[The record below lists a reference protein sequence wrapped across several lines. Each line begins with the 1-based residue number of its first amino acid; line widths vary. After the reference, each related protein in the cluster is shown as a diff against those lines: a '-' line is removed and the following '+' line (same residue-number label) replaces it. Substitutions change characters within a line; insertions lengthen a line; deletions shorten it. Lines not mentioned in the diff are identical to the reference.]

1 MGRGSRI
8 KFILLDLQSA
18 NYRNMDF
25 FLFLFVGPDVA
36 TSRFELTFDVV
47 MKFDPAADHFTGPQ
61 YVCTTFW
68 TFVCTSC
75 SGVHREFTHR
85 VKSVSMAKFKAEEVS
100 ALQAGGNERAREIY
114 FKEWD
119 PQLHSFP
126 NSSSQSK
133 LRDFIRCVYV
143 DRKFTG
149 ERSVGRLAMVK
160 GGDREDSFERRS
172 IERSSPGGRIEDRTL
187 KYYIDERG
195 SPHYK
200 LNNVGSFSRRNRPVN
215 FEIVDDRFRDDRF
228 GSRRISESHRPSNE
242 ESRAESGSPVSQ
254 KGRQKISPPIVH
266 PVRDTSGKNGPS
278 LQHALYPSIP
288 EDHYSLPFQLEP
300 LRGYCFLYQL
310 GSFHIQNVTQ
320 CGANHLALDFV
331 ALTWGEQVF
340 VKTASLTVPGSVD
353 GKSLKF
359 KRVTSDSLIEFVSDS
374 MPPHAAATQIQQTAL
389 STNGGNRDSVQ
400 SSTKAKVSDDTNV
413 NSLEFLLFGLSVPA
427 AAPVDKM
434 SAATGNADAQS
445 AVPVELS
452 NNVGAIVTVSTTNV
466 PAVLSTGDAH
476 AASPAGIAPIVPNSR
491 SDFMVK
497 VTDGQQLSIVQS
509 NQPYSSPSGD
519 CNSATQHTTS
529 VGPLYN
535 QSCTSSLAPNAQ
547 SPSSDSAKDSSQAS
561 SKVAQ
566 NNNSGVGLQALQVD
580 SKPIER
586 KELPAFLFTSSFS
599 PFTAPVPSWQTSA
612 PHGMGYSMQYHP
624 NAVPMPAFPNS
635 AKSRNPFDLD
645 DESTQAQVSMFPP
658 MLPWHDTHSSQLMQ
672 PQASPYASTVSPQ
685 LPSYGMSMSPSA
697 FVGQQLPN
705 SMPFSGPQGISC
717 VSGGEAA
724 FASWNPI
731 QQPSSRFLAP
741 TTSNPFSSTGGNP
754 FG

>member
-1 MGRGSRI
+1 MSSRKREEERI
-8 KFILLDLQSA
+8 ERIIRSLLKLPE
-18 NYRNMDF
+18 NRRCINCNN
-25 FLFLFVGPDVA
+25 L
-36 TSRFELTFDVV
+36 
-47 MKFDPAADHFTGPQ
+47 
-61 YVCTTFW
+61 
-68 TFVCTSC
+68 
-75 SGVHREFTHR
+75 
-85 VKSVSMAKFKAEEVS
+85 
-100 ALQAGGNERAREIY
+100 RAREIY

-119 PQLHSFP
+119 PQRHSFP
-126 NSSSQSK
+126 NSSQSI
-133 LRDFIRCVYV
+133 LRDFIRSVYV

-228 GSRRISESHRPSNE
+228 GSRRRSESHRPSNE

-266 PVRDTSGKNGPS
+266 PVRDTSGEN
-278 LQHALYPSIP
+278 
-288 EDHYSLPFQLEP
+288 
-300 LRGYCFLYQL
+300 
-310 GSFHIQNVTQ
+310 
-320 CGANHLALDFV
+320 
-331 ALTWGEQVF
+331 
-340 VKTASLTVPGSVD
+340 ASLTVPGSVD

-359 KRVTSDSLIEFVSDS
+359 KRVTSGSLIEFVSDS

-452 NNVGAIVTVSTTNV
+452 NNVGAIVPVSTTNV

-491 SDFMVK
+491 SDSMVK

-566 NNNSGVGLQALQVD
+566 NNNSGVGLQALQVEA
-580 SKPIER
+580 KPIER
-586 KELPAFLFTSSFS
+586 KELP
-599 PFTAPVPSWQTSA
+599 
-612 PHGMGYSMQYHP
+612 
-624 NAVPMPAFPNS
+624 VPMPAFPNS

>member
-1 MGRGSRI
+1 MSSRKREEERI
-8 KFILLDLQSA
+8 ERIIRSLLKLPE
-18 NYRNMDF
+18 NRRCINCNN
-25 FLFLFVGPDVA
+25 L
-36 TSRFELTFDVV
+36 
-47 MKFDPAADHFTGPQ
+47 GPQ

-119 PQLHSFP
+119 PQRHSFP
-126 NSSSQSK
+126 NSSSQSI
-133 LRDFIRCVYV
+133 LRDFIRSVYV

-228 GSRRISESHRPSNE
+228 GSRRRSESHRPSNE

-266 PVRDTSGKNGPS
+266 PVRDTSGENGPS
-278 LQHALYPSIP
+278 LQ
-288 EDHYSLPFQLEP
+288 
-300 LRGYCFLYQL
+300 
-310 GSFHIQNVTQ
+310 
-320 CGANHLALDFV
+320 
-331 ALTWGEQVF
+331 
-340 VKTASLTVPGSVD
+340 KTASLTVPGSVD

-359 KRVTSDSLIEFVSDS
+359 KRVTSGSLIEFVSDS
-374 MPPHAAATQIQQTAL
+374 MPPHAAATQIQQTSL

-491 SDFMVK
+491 SDSMVK

-566 NNNSGVGLQALQVD
+566 NNNSGVGLQALQVEA
-580 SKPIER
+580 KPIER
-586 KELPAFLFTSSFS
+586 KELPVFLFTSSFS

>member
-1 MGRGSRI
+1 MSSRKREEERI
-8 KFILLDLQSA
+8 ERIIRSLLKLPENRRCINCNNLSGKERSVS
-18 NYRNMDF
+18 YSDF
-25 FLFLFVGPDVA
+25 D
-36 TSRFELTFDVV
+36 
-47 MKFDPAADHFTGPQ
+47 GPQ

-119 PQLHSFP
+119 PQRHSFP
-126 NSSSQSK
+126 NSSSQSI
-133 LRDFIRCVYV
+133 LRDFIRSVYV

-228 GSRRISESHRPSNE
+228 GSRRRSESHRPSNE

-266 PVRDTSGKNGPS
+266 PVRDTSGENGPS
-278 LQHALYPSIP
+278 LQ
-288 EDHYSLPFQLEP
+288 
-300 LRGYCFLYQL
+300 
-310 GSFHIQNVTQ
+310 
-320 CGANHLALDFV
+320 
-331 ALTWGEQVF
+331 
-340 VKTASLTVPGSVD
+340 KTASLTVPGSVD

-359 KRVTSDSLIEFVSDS
+359 KRVTSGSLIEFVSDS

-491 SDFMVK
+491 SDSMVK

-566 NNNSGVGLQALQVD
+566 NNNSGVGLQALQVEA
-580 SKPIER
+580 KPIER
-586 KELPAFLFTSSFS
+586 KELPVFLFTSSFS

>member
-1 MGRGSRI
+1 MSSRKREEERI
-8 KFILLDLQSA
+8 ERIIRSLLKLPE
-18 NYRNMDF
+18 NRRCINCNN
-25 FLFLFVGPDVA
+25 L
-36 TSRFELTFDVV
+36 
-47 MKFDPAADHFTGPQ
+47 GPQ

-119 PQLHSFP
+119 PQRHSFP
-126 NSSSQSK
+126 NSSSQSI
-133 LRDFIRCVYV
+133 LRDFIRSVYV

-228 GSRRISESHRPSNE
+228 GSRRRSESHRPSNE

-266 PVRDTSGKNGPS
+266 PVRDTSGENGPS
-278 LQHALYPSIP
+278 LQVGTFASLCNNSILCYCVCVSPSMT
-288 EDHYSLPFQLEP
+288 YKCKLLKM
-300 LRGYCFLYQL
+300 
-310 GSFHIQNVTQ
+310 SFFRYTMEKSVLK
-320 CGANHLALDFV
+320 C
-331 ALTWGEQVF
+331 
-340 VKTASLTVPGSVD
+340 KTASLTVPGSVD

-359 KRVTSDSLIEFVSDS
+359 KRVTSGSLIEFVSDS

-491 SDFMVK
+491 SDSMVK

-509 NQPYSSPSGD
+509 NQPHVLHHLHQMLKVLQVILPKTRLKLALKWPKIITLVLG
-519 CNSATQHTTS
+519 CK
-529 VGPLYN
+529 LFRWK
-535 QSCTSSLAPNAQ
+535 QSLLRGRNFQCSSSL
-547 SPSSDSAKDSSQAS
+547 QAFHRLLRQFLVGKLVHLMEWDIACS
-561 SKVAQ
+561 IILMQCQCQLFLIQQ
-566 NNNSGVGLQALQVD
+566 NQEIHLISMMKAL
-580 SKPIER
+580 K
-586 KELPAFLFTSSFS
+586 L
-599 PFTAPVPSWQTSA
+599 
-612 PHGMGYSMQYHP
+612 
-624 NAVPMPAFPNS
+624 
-635 AKSRNPFDLD
+635 KSRCFLQCCLGM
-645 DESTQAQVSMFPP
+645 TRTPP
-658 MLPWHDTHSSQLMQ
+658 S
-672 PQASPYASTVSPQ
+672 
-685 LPSYGMSMSPSA
+685 
-697 FVGQQLPN
+697 
-705 SMPFSGPQGISC
+705 
-717 VSGGEAA
+717 
-724 FASWNPI
+724 
-731 QQPSSRFLAP
+731 
-741 TTSNPFSSTGGNP
+741 
-754 FG
+754 

>member
-1 MGRGSRI
+1 MSSRKREEERI
-8 KFILLDLQSA
+8 ERIIRSLLKLPENRRCINCNNLKDRSLIQ
-18 NYRNMDF
+18 D
-25 FLFLFVGPDVA
+25 
-36 TSRFELTFDVV
+36 
-47 MKFDPAADHFTGPQ
+47 GPQ

-119 PQLHSFP
+119 PQRHSFP
-126 NSSSQSK
+126 NSSSQSI
-133 LRDFIRCVYV
+133 LRDFIRSVYV

-228 GSRRISESHRPSNE
+228 GSRRRSESHRPSNE

-266 PVRDTSGKNGPS
+266 PVRDTSGENGPS
-278 LQHALYPSIP
+278 LQLHRI
-288 EDHYSLPFQLEP
+288 
-300 LRGYCFLYQL
+300 CK
-310 GSFHIQNVTQ
+310 
-320 CGANHLALDFV
+320 
-331 ALTWGEQVF
+331 
-340 VKTASLTVPGSVD
+340 KTASLTVPGSVD

-359 KRVTSDSLIEFVSDS
+359 KRVTSGSLIEFVSDS

-491 SDFMVK
+491 SDSMVK

-547 SPSSDSAKDSSQAS
+547 SFSSDSAKDSSQAS

-566 NNNSGVGLQALQVD
+566 NNNSGVGLQALQVEA
-580 SKPIER
+580 KPIER
-586 KELPAFLFTSSFS
+586 KELPVFLFTSSFS

>member
-25 FLFLFVGPDVA
+25 FLFLFAAQDVA
-36 TSRFELTFDVV
+36 TSRFELSFDVV
-47 MKFDPAADHFTGPQ
+47 MKFDPAADHFTVKIRYRGELADVFFKQGPQ

-119 PQLHSFP
+119 PQRHSFP
-126 NSSSQSK
+126 NSSQSI
-133 LRDFIRCVYV
+133 LRDFIRSVYV

-228 GSRRISESHRPSNE
+228 GSRRRSESHRPSNE

-266 PVRDTSGKNGPS
+266 PVRDTSGENGPS
-278 LQHALYPSIP
+278 LQ
-288 EDHYSLPFQLEP
+288 
-300 LRGYCFLYQL
+300 
-310 GSFHIQNVTQ
+310 
-320 CGANHLALDFV
+320 
-331 ALTWGEQVF
+331 
-340 VKTASLTVPGSVD
+340 KTASLTVPGSVD

-359 KRVTSDSLIEFVSDS
+359 KRVTSGSLIEFVSDS
-374 MPPHAAATQIQQTAL
+374 MPPHAAATQIQQTSL

-491 SDFMVK
+491 SDSMVK

-566 NNNSGVGLQALQVD
+566 NNNSGVGLQALQVEA
-580 SKPIER
+580 KPIER
-586 KELPAFLFTSSFS
+586 KELPVFLFTSSFS